1 MPLVDALVLDL
12 FGVLTR
18 FDNDLVP
25 ARLARHC
32 EDPDDAVLGLAGL
45 MARHEVITGR
55 VTLPE
60 IHKGLVTGYGF
71 SAPYRDFEEAWLTPY
86 SGPMPGMAPL
96 IEALAGRYRLILLSN
111 VDEYYWRVVRGMQ
124 PELGLFDRVLLS
136 CDLGL
141 AKPDPEIFRR
151 ASAAM
156 GVAPRR
162 CLFVDDT
169 PVNVDAA
176 ATLGFRTHLF
186 GDVPGFRAALT
197 EAEIPSSHFKV

>member
-18 FDNDLVP
+18 FDNDVVP
-25 ARLARHC
+25 ARLARYC
-32 EDPDDAVLGLAGL
+32 ADPDDAVRRLAGL
-45 MARHEVITGR
+45 MARREVITGR
-55 VTLPE
+55 VTLPD
-60 IHKGLVTGYGF
+60 IHKGLVTEYGF

-86 SGPMPGMAPL
+86 SGPMPGMAGL
-96 IEALAGRYRLILLSN
+96 VEALAGRYRLILLSN

-151 ASAAM
+151 ASAAA
-156 GVAPRR
+156 GVAPQR

-169 PVNVDAA
+169 QVNVDAA
-176 ATLGFRTHLF
+176 AALGFRTHRF

-197 EAEIPSSHFKV
+197 EAEIPSPHFKV